1 MNRTIRRLLARR
13 KQKILARLEP
23 VIGGRAPRAEGQP
36 EFTTQRIH
44 YEMADRTQAI
54 PYGGIGAIH
63 QMVRTLGLAD
73 RIDTELGVIRQP
85 RPYQDSDHILNI
97 AYNLLC
103 GAKVLED
110 IEVRRN
116 DAAFLD
122 ALGARTIPDP
132 TTAGDF
138 CRRFDVADIG
148 RLMGIFNDVR
158 VEVWNMQG
166 PEFTGQTA
174 RIDVDGS
181 MVPTDGECKQGMDM
195 SYKGIWGYHPLLV
208 SLANTHE
215 PLFIINR
222 SGNRPSHEG
231 APVVLDQAIALCRRA
246 GFTDVLLRGDTDF
259 SMTEHLDRWTD
270 AGVRCIFG
278 YDANAS
284 FVNCAENLG
293 DREYTQLVR
302 KADQVFAERP
312 RKKQPRIKEE
322 IIRERE
328 YFNQRLVEE
337 DLAEFEHRPSKAKL
351 TYRIVVL
358 RKLIVE
364 ERGQRN
370 LGTIY
375 RYFFYVTNDWQ
386 LSPAEVVAEA
396 NQRCHQEN
404 LIEQLKNGARALHAP
419 LNTLQANWAYMVI
432 ASLAWTL
439 KAWFALLLPI
449 APRWREQH
457 EHDRQ
462 LVLHMEF
469 RSFLQQLIL
478 IPAQIVRSGR
488 QLIYRLLGWR
498 PHLPMLFRL
507 ADVL

>member
-23 VIGGRAPRAEGQP
+23 VIGGREPRVEGQP
-36 EFTTQRIH
+36 ELTTQRIH
-44 YEMADRTQAI
+44 YEMAERTQAI
-54 PYGGIGAIH
+54 PCGGIGAIH
-63 QMVRTLGLAD
+63 QIVGALGLAG
-73 RIDTELGVIRQP
+73 RIDDELGIIQQP
-85 RPYQDSDHILNI
+85 RPYQDSDHVLNI

-103 GAKVLED
+103 GGKVMED

-116 DAAFLD
+116 DEAFLN

-132 TTAGDF
+132 TTEGDY
-138 CRRFDVADIG
+138 CRRFDADAIW
-148 RLMGIFNDVR
+148 RLMGIINSTR
-158 VEVWNMQG
+158 VEVWNLQG
-166 PEFTGQTA
+166 PEFTGETA

-181 MVPTDGECKQGMDM
+181 LVPTTGECKEGMDM

-231 APVVLDQAIALCRRA
+231 APLVLDQAIELCRRA
-246 GFTDVLLRGDTDF
+246 GFGDVLLRGDTDF
-259 SMTEHLDRWTD
+259 TLSAHLDRWTA
-270 AGVRCIFG
+270 AGVRFVFG
-278 YDANAS
+278 YDANPP

-293 DREYTQLVR
+293 DREYSELVR
-302 KADQVFAERP
+302 KADEVFTGRP
-312 RKKQPRIKEE
+312 RTKPPRVKEE
-322 IIRERE
+322 IIRERG
-328 YFNQRLVEE
+328 YFNQRLVSE
-337 DLAEFEHRPSKAKL
+337 DVAEFEHRPSKAGL

-364 ERGQRN
+364 ERGQLN

-375 RYFFYVTNDWQ
+375 RYFFYVTNDWE
-386 LSPAEVVAEA
+386 LSPAQVVAES
-396 NQRCHQEN
+396 NDRCNQEN
-404 LIEQLKNGARALHAP
+404 LIEQLKNGVRALHAP
-419 LNTLQANWAYMVI
+419 LNTLEANWAYMVI

-449 APRWREQH
+449 VPRWREQH
-457 EHDRQ
+457 ERDRQ

-469 RSFLQQLIL
+469 RSFLQQIIL
-478 IPAQIVRSGR
+478 VPAQIVRSGR
-488 QLIYRLLGWR
+488 CLIYRLLAWR
-498 PHLPMLFRL
+498 PRLLILFRL
-507 ADVL
+507 LDAL

>member
-23 VIGGRAPRAEGQP
+23 VIGGREPRVEGQP
-36 EFTTQRIH
+36 ELTTQRIH
-44 YEMADRTQAI
+44 YELAERTQAI
-54 PYGGIGAIH
+54 PCGGIGAIH
-63 QMVRTLGLAD
+63 QLVQSVGLAG
-73 RIDTELGVIRQP
+73 RIDEQLGIIRQP

-97 AYNLLC
+97 AYNQLC
-103 GAKVLED
+103 AGKVLED

-132 TTAGDF
+132 TTAGDY
-138 CRRFDVADIG
+138 CRRFGEDDIW
-148 RLMGIFNDVR
+148 RLMNIINDVR
-158 VEVWNMQG
+158 VGVWARQG
-166 PEFTGQTA
+166 AKFTSETA

-181 MVPTDGECKQGMDM
+181 LVPTTGECKQGMDI
-195 SYKGIWGYHPLLV
+195 SHKGIWGYHPLLV
-208 SLANTHE
+208 SLANTRE
-215 PLFIINR
+215 PLFILNR

-231 APVVLDQAIALCRRA
+231 APAVIDQAIELCRRA
-246 GFTDVLLRGDTDF
+246 RFQDILLRGDTDF
-259 SMTEHLDRWTD
+259 SMTAHLDRWAN
-270 AGVRCIFG
+270 AGVRFIFG
-278 YDANAS
+278 YDANPS
-284 FVNCAENLG
+284 FVYLAENF
-293 DREYTQLVR
+293 DDSDYSELVR
-302 KADQVFAERP
+302 KADQVFVAHP
-312 RKKQPRIKEE
+312 RQKPPRIKEE

-328 YFNQRLVEE
+328 FFNQRLVAE
-337 DLAEFEHRPSKAKL
+337 DLAEFEHRPCKAKR

-364 ERGQRN
+364 EQGQRN
-370 LGTIY
+370 LGTLY
-375 RYFFYVTNDWQ
+375 RYFFFITNDRE
-386 LSPAEVVAEA
+386 LAPAEVVAEA
-396 NQRCHQEN
+396 NDRCNQEN

-419 LNTLQANWAYMVI
+419 LNTLNANWAYMVI

-439 KAWFALLLPI
+439 KAWFALLLPV

-478 IPAQIVRSGR
+478 VPAQIIHSGR
-488 QLIYRLLGWR
+488 CLIYRLLAWR
-498 PHLPMLFRL
+498 PHLPILLRL
-507 ADVL
+507 LDAL

>member
-259 SMTEHLDRWTD
+259 SLTEHLDRWTD